1 MIKILEK
8 IKAYFNK
15 LFSANKTLMLAENN
29 EENSVEEIVE
39 DNFELEELIDDELS
53 IEEKEEFFE
62 MYKKFSNDNV
72 SFENMLI
79 TDMIKMMTVS
89 NEELKL
95 VNDKVKTLE
104 KENLMLDEEI
114 IRLKKQQ
121 KTASAM

>member
-29 EENSVEEIVE
+29 EENSIEEIVE
-39 DNFELEELIDDELS
+39 DNFELEELIEDELS

-62 MYKKFSNDNV
+62 MYKKFNNDEI
-72 SFENMLI
+72 FLENMLI
-79 TDMIKMMTVS
+79 TDMIKMMMVS

-95 VNDKVKTLE
+95 VDTKVKTLE
-104 KENLMLDEEI
+104 NENLKLDEEI
-114 IRLKKQQ
+114 IRLQNKQIA
-121 KTASAM
+121 TTM